1 MIWRHEPTYVVDLDP
16 LFSLPEKDKKR
27 PANCLKCVAL
37 RAINLTKHSTGGDP
51 FLELDIKG
59 DKAQTQSAVS
69 VDVLGGWSPST

>member
-37 RAINLTKHSTGGDP
+37 RAINLTT
-51 FLELDIKG
+51 
-59 DKAQTQSAVS
+59 VS
-69 VDVLGGWSPST
+69 YTHLTLPTTD